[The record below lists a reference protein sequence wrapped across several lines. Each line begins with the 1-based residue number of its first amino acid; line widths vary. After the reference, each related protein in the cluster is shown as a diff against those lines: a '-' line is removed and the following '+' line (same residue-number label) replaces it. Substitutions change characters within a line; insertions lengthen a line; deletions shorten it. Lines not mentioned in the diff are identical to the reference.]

1 MSVNAPQGLFWFSG
15 GIDPSIVL
23 SAEVTQTHSMTPDTS
38 FVQIA
43 IDPTVRSK
51 SGPKLPSK
59 NGDVTLKYDST
70 KIVLKNCTID
80 FVEQM
85 VGDQL
90 VWNVTILDRRYRMQ
104 EGAISGR
111 YNVRY
116 RNQTDVRPET
126 KKTLK
131 DLARLCLQAMGETQ
145 WNLGQ
150 LSDSEYPE
158 VNWFYANPLESL
170 TELCESLG
178 FRPVFDWY
186 KDQVQ
191 IVRVGYGAGLNLS
204 LPYVKDSLTYNPPEL
219 PGKLVVVCGAS
230 RGQYDWELVPKGQNF
245 DGRVLNLD
253 DVIYHPS
260 LPQVPWYSND
270 GSIGGYSPLDFSTGT
285 QWDTKYW
292 NTLGVNP
299 TFLDVRPPYYR
310 HLALESVYKWYQV
323 RPPQKLPGLNRL
335 RGDGTGADLEEF
347 PKWDDTKA
355 TFVWQL
361 ELLSEQNDTIL
372 YLADR
377 NNHKFDAY
385 NKLVS
390 VTPLDPWV
398 YGNFAYLNYG
408 NVFTD
413 FPGAPGS
420 GVRKLNPKILTS
432 PQQIAASLSTTE
444 AESLDA
450 MLPDR
455 LMARVAATGFY
466 PGGFQIDSEH
476 GLVKFNEMVYQFL
489 PFKKP
494 QSLSSATYSD
504 GSPVAPGSATVPA
517 PLWLRT
523 AFHIRDPETRALVCY
538 ERHRVL
544 DKNNPITR
552 YIFRDDLVYRL
563 TYRPEGTPAWQSSD
577 GQVVSQQWK
586 WTTEDNK
593 KIIDEACDYILD
605 QVQDQLRIMMP
616 RTVLYIGL
624 VPQRLDGAIRQ
635 TTWIIDGRGTHTYVA
650 RDTEILHIVRDY
662 SEIRMMQRLRAQS
675 KSRKPLDEP
684 IPASQVDYSG
694 LI

>member
-1 MSVNAPQGLFWFSG
+1 MSSNSPQGLFSFSG
-15 GIDPSIVL
+15 GIPPSIVL
-23 SAEVTQTHSMTPDTS
+23 AAEVTQTHSMAPDTS

-43 IDPTVRSK
+43 IDPTVRSP

-59 NGDVTLKYDST
+59 NGDVKLEYGGTVIK
-70 KIVLKNCTID
+70 LKNCTID

-104 EGAISGR
+104 DGAISGR

-131 DLARLCLQAMGETQ
+131 ELVRLCLQAMGETQ

-150 LSDSEYPE
+150 LPDTEFPE
-158 VNWFYANPLESL
+158 VDWFYANPLEAL
-170 TELCESLG
+170 TVLCESLG
-178 FRPVFDWY
+178 FRPIFDWT

-191 IVRVGYGAGLNLS
+191 IVGVGYGAALDLNL
-204 LPYVKDSLTYNPPEL
+204 PYEKDSLTYNPPEL
-219 PGKLVVVCGAS
+219 PGRLVVVCGPS
-230 RGQYDWELVPKGQNF
+230 RAQYDFELAPKGQNF
-245 DGRVLNLD
+245 DGRVLDLD
-253 DVIYHPS
+253 ELIYHPS
-260 LPQVPWYSND
+260 QATVPNYD
-270 GSIGGYSPLDFSTGT
+270 KIGNLIGYSPLDLSTGT

-292 NTLGVNP
+292 NALGASP

-310 HLALESVYKWYQV
+310 HLALESVYRWYQIK
-323 RPPQKLPGLNRL
+323 PPHALPGLNRL
-335 RGDGTGADLEEF
+335 RGDGKGANLEEF
-347 PKWDDTKA
+347 PKWNDTKA
-355 TFVWQL
+355 TFVWQI

-377 NNHKFDAY
+377 NSHAYDAY
-385 NKLVS
+385 NKLIS

-398 YGNFAYLNYG
+398 YGNFAYANYG

-413 FPGAPGS
+413 FAGAPGS
-420 GVRKLNPKILTS
+420 GVRKLNPKVLTS
-432 PQQIAASLSTTE
+432 PQQINASLGTTE
-444 AESLDA
+444 AETLDA
-450 MLPDR
+450 LLPDR
-455 LMARVAATGFY
+455 LMARVASTGFY

-476 GLVKFNEMVYQFL
+476 GLVKFDEMVYQL
-489 PFKKP
+489 MPFKNP

-504 GSPVAPGSATVPA
+504 GSPVAPGSATLPA
-517 PLWLRT
+517 SLWLRT
-523 AFHIRDPETRALVCY
+523 AFHVRDPETRATVCY
-538 ERHRVL
+538 ERHRIL
-544 DKNNPITR
+544 DKSNPVTKFIH
-552 YIFRDDLVYRL
+552 RDDLAYRL
-563 TYRPEGTPAWQSSD
+563 TFRPDGTPAWQSS
-577 GQVVSQQWK
+577 GGGIVSQQWK

-593 KIIDEACDYILD
+593 KPIDESCDFILD
-605 QVQDQLRIMMP
+605 QVENQLRILTP

-635 TTWIIDGRGTHTYVA
+635 VTWTIGDRGTHTYVG

-662 SEIRMMQRLRAQS
+662 KEVRMMQRLRAQFNS
-675 KSRKPLDEP
+675 PKPPDEP